1 MDWRLILAAVSR
13 RLLYAASLLLA
24 VVIVVFAATQWLPG
38 SAAQALLGQQAT
50 PEAVAALER
59 AMGLDAPAWQR
70 LLRWLTQMLQGD
82 LGTSYV
88 THQPVWN
95 ELAPRL
101 LNSLALASIVTAL
114 AVPLSLGMAVLSV
127 RYQGRLADR
136 VLTAFTRVTVALP
149 EFFTGY
155 LLILLLSVNLAW
167 LPSSSVIHPGMG
179 LSAFLLAAALPALV
193 LLLAIAGHIT
203 GMARAA
209 LAETLTAPYIEM
221 AHIKGVGHWRVLWR
235 HALPNTWA
243 PIVNVIALNLAYLV
257 VGAMVVE
264 VIFVYPGIG
273 QYMVDS
279 VLKRD
284 MPAIQACAVLFGALY
299 IVLNTLADVIAVL
312 ANPRLRRSST

>member
-1 MDWRLILAAVSR
+1 MVRRLIVAAVGR

-24 VVIVVFAATQWLPG
+24 VVVVVFVATQWLPG

-59 AMGLDAPAWQR
+59 SMGLDAPAWQR
-70 LLRWLTQMLQGD
+70 LLRWLAQLLQGD

-101 LNSLALASIVTAL
+101 LHSLALASVVTAL
-114 AVPLSLGMAVLSV
+114 AVP
-127 RYQGRLADR
+127 
-136 VLTAFTRVTVALP
+136 LP

-209 LAETLTAPYIEM
+209 LAETLSAPYIEM
-221 AHIKGVGHWRVLWR
+221 ARIKGVGHWRLLWR